1 MVPPAD
7 PPASHSGVTPGT
19 FALMAAAAARTSAQV
34 LGCHGTGKPALR
46 NIGMLYQSALVFSPW
61 FTP

>member
-1 MVPPAD
+1 MLDGSV
-7 PPASHSGVTPGT
+7 
-19 FALMAAAAARTSAQV
+19 ALIFAAAARTSFQV
-34 LGCHGTGKPALR
+34 LGCHGTGSPALR